1 MKIMRSPALAP
12 AVSLF
17 LIELLVACP
26 AGFAVPGSRF
36 LPSAYDLRDVGGR
49 SYVTPVK
56 SQCGF
61 FEDGQPDLGI
71 TVGACTFF
79 ANLASFES
87 SLLNQGIT
95 SDPVSPPA
103 NLSAWH
109 LACHVGYNNPV
120 YEFNNQT
127 MPGTD
132 PPVPISY
139 QQHEDPIANPG
150 GWGGNVEWTIDY
162 LSCGKGPVLDYRAP
176 FPLDDMQAHATL
188 TPPLAGLPIDYM
200 LKEALIF
207 SREDHAE
214 GAGGDEEYRN
224 VIKRAVMGYGTLT
237 ALMFTEAGDYP
248 GQTGPSFYD
257 RESNTFYCDSDAKV
271 NQFIHAVA
279 IAGWDDGRPVS
290 GAPGPGAWLI
300 KNSIGTGYGDG
311 GYNWISYY
319 DTVFLKGACSAY
331 AFIADDGRGYA
342 WPRCQT
348 HAGAL
353 TRVPEEDEWVYRS
366 DGFNAAGLDSW
377 ACARFDAPANG
388 LLKAAGIVTVN
399 RNEEVTIRV
408 YGRWDAGEN
417 RPEDLLLS
425 DTVAIAEQGYHVVD
439 LSELV
444 PVREGEELVIAA
456 GFAARSGAAE
466 EPLVYVVDEDQS
478 PVPGATYRASFDP
491 ASGWSAWTDYR
502 SLHGGS
508 VFYIQGIMDSAAS
521 LAAPASGDYDGDG
534 KSEIAV
540 FRPSDGLWA
549 VRGLGRTYF
558 GAAGD
563 IPVSGDYDGDGVTDI
578 AVFRPVTGLWAV
590 KGVTRAY
597 FGGANDR
604 PVPGDYDGDGTCDP
618 AVFGSSSGGNSGRW
632 GVRGVTRV
640 YFGAPFDEPVP
651 SDFTGDG
658 SVGIAVFRETTGLWA
673 ARGVTRCYFGAAGDL
688 PVPGVYRWY
697 GSNQKNTPFRSQAA
711 VFRPSTGLWAVRGCT
726 RCYFGMVLDTP
737 VRGDFDGDSIDE
749 TAIFRP
755 GSGLWAVRSLTR
767 AYFGV
772 AGDIPATR

>member
-1 MKIMRSPALAP
+1 MKAARSPAMVP
-12 AVSLF
+12 AVFIFLTTSLF
-17 LIELLVACP
+17 SASAEIS
-26 AGFAVPGSRF
+26 AGLGSRS
-36 LPSAYDLRDVGGR
+36 LPSLYDLRDVEGHN
-49 SYVTPVK
+49 YVTPVK
-56 SQCGF
+56 SQCGV

-87 SLLNQGIT
+87 SLLKQGIT

-103 NLSAWH
+103 NFSAWH

-139 QQHEDPIANPG
+139 QQHEDPLTNPG

-188 TPPLAGLPIDYM
+188 TPPPAILPIDYM

-214 GAGGDEEYRN
+214 DATGDEEYRN
-224 VIKRAVMGYGTLT
+224 VIKRAVMDHGTLT

-257 RESNTFYCDSDAKV
+257 RASNTFYCDSDAKV

-290 GAPGPGAWLI
+290 GAPGSGAWLI
-300 KNSIGTGYGDG
+300 KNSIGAGYGDG

-319 DTVFLKGACSAY
+319 DTVFLKGECSAY
-331 AFIADDGRGYA
+331 AFIAHDGRGYA

-353 TRVPEEDEWVYRS
+353 TKVPEEDSWEYTS
-366 DGFNAAGLDSW
+366 DGFNAGGLDSW
-377 ACARFDAPANG
+377 GCARFTAGANG
-388 LLKAAGIVTVN
+388 LLKAVGIVTLN

-408 YGRWDAGEN
+408 YDRWDAGEN
-417 RPEDLLLS
+417 RPEDLLLF
-425 DTVAIAEQGYHVVD
+425 DTGTVAEEGYHVVD

-444 PVREGEELVIAA
+444 PVRAGEEFVLAV
-456 GFAARSGAAE
+456 GFAAQTGGAD
-466 EPLVYVVDEDQS
+466 EPLVYVIDEDLP
-478 PVPGATYRASFDP
+478 PVPGATYRASYDP
-491 ASGWSAWTDYR
+491 VSGLSAWTDYC

-508 VFYIQGIMDSAAS
+508 VFYIQGIRESAAS
-521 LAAPASGDYDGDG
+521 LAAPASGDYNGDG
-534 KSEIAV
+534 KSEVAV

-549 VRGLGRTYF
+549 VKGLGRVYF
-558 GAAGD
+558 GAGGD
-563 IPVSGDYDGDGVTDI
+563 IPVSGDYDGDGVTDV

-590 KGVTRAY
+590 KGITRCY
-597 FGGANDR
+597 FGGPNDR
-604 PVPGDYDGDGTCDP
+604 PVPGDYDGDGTCEP
-618 AVFGSSSGGNSGRW
+618 AVFGRNSGRW
-632 GVRGVTRV
+632 GIRDLTRM
-640 YFGAPFDEPVP
+640 YFGASSDTPIP
-651 SDFTGDG
+651 SDFDGDG
-658 SVGIAVFRETTGLWA
+658 RADIAVFREATGLWA
-673 ARGVTRCYFGAAGDL
+673 VREISRCYFGRSGDR
-688 PVPGVYRWY
+688 PVPGIYRWY
-697 GSNQKNTPFRSQAA
+697 GAGAGSGPFRSQAA
-711 VFRPSTGLWAVRGCT
+711 VFRPSTGLWAARGCT
-726 RCYFGMVLDTP
+726 RFYFGSPVDIP
-737 VRGDFDGDSIDE
+737 VRADFDGDSLDDPGV
-749 TAIFRP
+749 FRDS
-755 GSGLWAVRSLTR
+755 SGLWALRGTSRL
-767 AYFGV
+767 YFGM
-772 AGDIPATR
+772 AGDIPTAR